1 MGCAPIERSRCAAL
15 ADRLRARGL
24 PVEVSADP
32 AKYGKQIRLAER
44 RGIPYV
50 VFPGEP
56 DQIKNIRTG
65 EQIDL
70 DAESWWPAADQLTP
84 QIRSDVS
91 LSSFVSA
98 AVMGD

>member
-1 MGCAPIERSRCAAL
+1 MQKPPSHSASKLDQHWAGPAWAL
-15 ADRLRARGL
+15 PALLAL
-24 PVEVSADP
+24 LTDP
-32 AKYGKQIRLAER
+32 HWQ
-44 RGIPYV
+44 PYV